1 MAMSSKI
8 GKEESVTAKMIKIF
22 IPVQTFEIEIDED
35 DYEEW
40 VRDPDFMDSLY
51 DQYIHHYLQDIES
64 RISIWN
70 GEEKVFG

>member
-1 MAMSSKI
+1 M
-8 GKEESVTAKMIKIF
+8 AKMIKIF
-22 IPVQTFEIEIDED
+22 VPVQTFEIEIDED

-40 VRDPDFMDSLY
+40 VKGPDFMDSLY

-70 GEEKVFG
+70 DGEKVFG